1 LFCNTF
7 FPFVSQSPFQPF
19 PLSTPQQF
27 YQSLTPGKTKPAG
40 PKFRKRMGR
49 CGRVFIDRVGYK
61 PISPSVE
68 QSQGGKTRPSD
79 PVFNRYQYDSD
90 VSDDESTDEK
100 EVDEMDSLY
109 LKHRVQLLSETEL
122 RNLVTVPFL
131 TPHNMININQ
141 ARSAA
146 AAVTAATNAR
156 PSATMT
162 PPTAMAR
169 VPSQQQPS
177 NSIPSPSPVN
187 SVVGNSSAAI
197 STTPI
202 KRQNSRTKMTPQQ
215 AAVAMANGMIAA
227 NMAAVVN
234 NTSGTNKAAMQMAMA
249 AAQQQQQQKQMN
261 SGKLT
266 ILSLI

>member
-1 LFCNTF
+1 MY
-7 FPFVSQSPFQPF
+7 VSQSSFQPF

-27 YQSLTPGKTKPAG
+27 FQPLAPAG

-49 CGRVFIDRVGYK
+49 CGRIFIDRVGYK
-61 PISPSVE
+61 PVSQMEHQI
-68 QSQGGKTRPSD
+68 QGGKTRPSD
-79 PVFNRYQYDSD
+79 PIFNRYKYDSD
-90 VSDDESTDEK
+90 DSDNDSVDEMEI
-100 EVDEMDSLY
+100 DEMDSLY
-109 LKHRVQLLSETEL
+109 LKHRVQLLSENEL

-131 TPHNMININQ
+131 TPLNMININQ

-146 AAVTAATNAR
+146 AAVTASNTVPPVTR
-156 PSATMT
+156 SPSTTT

-169 VPSQQQPS
+169 IPSQQQS
-177 NSIPSPSPVN
+177 SISIPPPSPVN
-187 SVVGNSSAAI
+187 SVVSNSSAGI
-197 STTPI
+197 SATPI

-261 SGKLT
+261 GGKFERFILIFSNILT
-266 ILSLI
+266 H